1 MQMPSDNLAS
11 RASGAAL
18 IVLSLTAFVTVLT
31 GYLPGHPPQADEGT
45 QAHIFQLAIVLLAP
59 VGLVFLAT
67 ADWTRPAQ
75 IAKRLSIPA
84 AAVVLAFAA
93 LYYLE
98 HYFQPAHY
106 R

>member
-1 MQMPSDNLAS
+1 MDAPAVN
-11 RASGAAL
+11 RASAIAL
-18 IVLSLTAFVTVLT
+18 LVLSLVAFITVLT

-45 QAHIFQLAIVLLAP
+45 QAHIFQLSILLIAPTAIV
-59 VGLVFLAT
+59 FFAT
-67 ADWTRPAQ
+67 ADWTRPSS
-75 IAKRLSIPA
+75 IIRRLTLPGI
-84 AAVVLAFAA
+84 AVVLAFAA